1 MDNKIHYSPKSL
13 SDLDEIFDYIAF
25 ELKDIIA
32 ANNTVNGII
41 NSINILKQF
50 AESGSILCLP
60 TGEVTIYRYVISGNY
75 LSFYHLSENEIYID
89 RIMYGK
95 RDYIKILGL

>member
-13 SDLDEIFDYIAF
+13 SDLDDIFDYIAF

-32 ANNTVNGII
+32 AENTVNGII
-41 NSINILKQF
+41 DSISMLKQF
-50 AESGSILCLP
+50 SESGSILYLP
-60 TGEVTIYRYVISGNY
+60 TDVITIYRYVVSGNY

-89 RIMYGK
+89 RIIYGK

>member
-13 SDLDEIFDYIAF
+13 SALDKIFDYIAF

-32 ANNTVNGII
+32 ADNTVNNII
-41 NSINILKQF
+41 DSINILKQF

-89 RIMYGK
+89 RIIYGK
-95 RDYIKILGL
+95 RDYIKVLGL

>member
-1 MDNKIHYSPKSL
+1 MNNKIHYSPKSL

-32 ANNTVNGII
+32 ANNTINCII
-41 NSINILKQF
+41 DSINVLNQF
-50 AESGSILCLP
+50 SKSGSILCLP

-75 LSFYHLSENEIYID
+75 LSFYHLSENKVYID
-89 RIMYGK
+89 RIIYGK
-95 RDYIKILGL
+95 QDYIRILGL

>member
-32 ANNTVNGII
+32 ADNTVNDII
-41 NSINILKQF
+41 DSINILKQF

-60 TGEVTIYRYVISGNY
+60 TGEVTIYRYVISGNF
-75 LSFYHLSENEIYID
+75 LSFYHLSENEVYID
-89 RIMYGK
+89 RVIYGK
-95 RDYIKILGL
+95 RDYIKLLGL

>member
-1 MDNKIHYSPKSL
+1 MDKIHYSPNSL

-32 ANNTVNGII
+32 AYNTVNGII
-41 NSINILKQF
+41 DSINILKQF

-60 TGEVTIYRYVISGNY
+60 TGGVTIYRYVISGNY

-89 RIMYGK
+89 RIIYGK

>member
-1 MDNKIHYSPKSL
+1 MDDKILYSPKSL

-32 ANNTVNGII
+32 ADNTVNGII
-41 NSINILKQF
+41 DSINILKQF

-89 RIMYGK
+89 RIIYGK

>member
-13 SDLDEIFDYIAF
+13 SDLDAIFDYIAF

-32 ANNTVNGII
+32 ADNTVNDII
-41 NSINILKQF
+41 DSINILKQF

-89 RIMYGK
+89 RIIYGK

>member
-32 ANNTVNGII
+32 ADNTVNDII
-41 NSINILKQF
+41 DSINILKQF
-50 AESGSILCLP
+50 AESGSVLCLP
-60 TGEVTIYRYVISGNY
+60 TGEVTIYRYVISGNF
-75 LSFYHLSENEIYID
+75 LSFYHLSENEVYMD
-89 RIMYGK
+89 RVIYGK
-95 RDYIKILGL
+95 RDYIKLLGL

>member
-1 MDNKIHYSPKSL
+1 MNNKIHYSPKSL

-32 ANNTVNGII
+32 ADNTVNNII
-41 NSINILKQF
+41 DSINILKQF

-75 LSFYHLSENEIYID
+75 LSFYHLSENEIFID
-89 RIMYGK
+89 RIIYG
-95 RDYIKILGL
+95 

>member
-32 ANNTVNGII
+32 ADNTVNGII
-41 NSINILKQF
+41 DSINILKQF

-60 TGEVTIYRYVISGNY
+60 TGEVTIYRYVILGNY

-89 RIMYGK
+89 RIIYGK
-95 RDYIKILGL
+95 QDYIKILGL

>member
-13 SDLDEIFDYIAF
+13 TDLDEIFDYIAF

-32 ANNTVNGII
+32 ADNTINGII
-41 NSINILKQF
+41 DSINILKQF
-50 AESGSILCLP
+50 AKSGSTLCFP

-89 RIMYGK
+89 RIIYGK

>member
-1 MDNKIHYSPKSL
+1 MGNKIHYSPKSL
-13 SDLDEIFDYIAF
+13 SDLDKIFDYIAF

-32 ANNTVNGII
+32 ADNTVNGII
-41 NSINILKQF
+41 DSINILKQF

-89 RIMYGK
+89 RIIYGK

>member
-13 SDLDEIFDYIAF
+13 SDLDEIFDYIAY

-32 ANNTVNGII
+32 AENTVNGIVD
-41 NSINILKQF
+41 SIHTLKQF
-50 AESGSILCLP
+50 AESGSILCIP
-60 TGEVTIYRYVISGNY
+60 TGEVTIYRYVVYGNY
-75 LSFYHLSENEIYID
+75 LSFYHISENEVYID
-89 RIMYGK
+89 RIIYGK

>member
-1 MDNKIHYSPKSL
+1 MNNKIHYSPKSL

-32 ANNTVNGII
+32 ADNTVNNII
-41 NSINILKQF
+41 DSINILKQF

-89 RIMYGK
+89 RIIYGK

>member
-25 ELKDIIA
+25 ELKEIIA
-32 ANNTVNGII
+32 ADNTVNGII
-41 NSINILKQF
+41 DSINILKQF
-50 AESGSILCLP
+50 AESGSILYLP
-60 TGEVTIYRYVISGNY
+60 TGEVTIYRYVISSNY

-89 RIMYGK
+89 RIIYGK

>member
-1 MDNKIHYSPKSL
+1 MGNKIHYSPKSL

-41 NSINILKQF
+41 DSINILKQF

-60 TGEVTIYRYVISGNY
+60 TGEITIYRYVISGNY
-75 LSFYHLSENEIYID
+75 LSFYHLSENEVYID
-89 RIMYGK
+89 RILYGK

>member
-32 ANNTVNGII
+32 ANNTINCII
-41 NSINILKQF
+41 DSINVLNQF
-50 AESGSILCLP
+50 SESGSILCLP

-75 LSFYHLSENEIYID
+75 LSFYHLSENKVYID
-89 RIMYGK
+89 RIIYGK
-95 RDYIKILGL
+95 QDYIRILGL

>member
-1 MDNKIHYSPKSL
+1 MDNKVHYSPKSL

-32 ANNTVNGII
+32 ADNTVNGII
-41 NSINILKQF
+41 DSINILKQF

-60 TGEVTIYRYVISGNY
+60 TGEITIYRYVISSNY

-89 RIMYGK
+89 RIIYGK

>member
-1 MDNKIHYSPKSL
+1 MNNKIHYSPKSL

-32 ANNTVNGII
+32 ADNTVNNII
-41 NSINILKQF
+41 DSINILKQF

-89 RIMYGK
+89 RIIYGR

>member
-32 ANNTVNGII
+32 ADNTVNDII
-41 NSINILKQF
+41 DSINILKQF
-50 AESGSILCLP
+50 AESGSVLCLP
-60 TGEVTIYRYVISGNY
+60 TGEVTIYRYVISGNF
-75 LSFYHLSENEIYID
+75 LSFYHLSENEVYID
-89 RIMYGK
+89 RVIYGK
-95 RDYIKILGL
+95 RDYIKLLGL

>member
-13 SDLDEIFDYIAF
+13 SDLDEIFNYIAF

-32 ANNTVNGII
+32 ADNTVNGII
-41 NSINILKQF
+41 DSINILKQF
-50 AESGSILCLP
+50 AESGTILCLP

-75 LSFYHLSENEIYID
+75 LSFYHLYENEIYID
-89 RIMYGK
+89 RIIYGK

>member
-13 SDLDEIFDYIAF
+13 SDLDEIFNYIAF

-32 ANNTVNGII
+32 ADNTVNGII
-41 NSINILKQF
+41 DSINILKQF

-60 TGEVTIYRYVISGNY
+60 TGEATIYRYVISGNY

-89 RIMYGK
+89 RIIYGK
-95 RDYIKILGL
+95 QDYIKILGL

>member
-32 ANNTVNGII
+32 ADNTVNNII
-41 NSINILKQF
+41 DSIDILKQF
-50 AESGSILCLP
+50 VESGSVLCLP
-60 TGEVTIYRYVISGNY
+60 TYEVTIYRYVISDNY
-75 LSFYHLSENEIYID
+75 LSFYRLSENEIYID
-89 RIMYGK
+89 RIIYGK